1 MVLVEFGVV
10 VSVRQSAD
18 GGGGWWWCN
27 VVVVRVDLLVA
38 AAGGCCGVCA
48 CRVVVNIVVC
58 GVG

>member
-1 MVLVEFGVV
+1 
-10 VSVRQSAD
+10 
-18 GGGGWWWCN
+18 

-48 CRVVVNIVVC
+48 CRVVVDIVVC

>member
-1 MVLVEFGVV
+1 VVLVEFGVV
-10 VSVRQSAD
+10 VSVRQSSD
-18 GGGGWWWCN
+18 VGGGWWWCN